1 MPTALRPLLDLEPL
15 DRDLFRGKSP
25 DEGRDRVFGGQVA
38 SQALVAAVRTVE
50 HGVCHSFHSYFLR
63 PGDPKRPI
71 LYAVDRI
78 RDGRTFTTR
87 RVNAIQNGEAIFTM
101 IASFQT
107 EESGLEH
114 QAPMPE
120 APPPESVPSIEQLLD
135 MAAKTSSDPML
146 QFLAKLERPIT
157 VHDLDPID
165 PRAPR
170 KREGTHLV
178 WFKAKD
184 ALPDDPLLHQCVLT
198 YASDYTLL
206 DASLHVHGRT
216 WFDRKLQVAS
226 VDHSIWFHR
235 RFRADDWLLY
245 ATESLTTSGARGMN
259 KGLVFKADG
268 THVATVMQE
277 NLMRERA

>member
-1 MPTALRPLLDLEPL
+1 MPTALRSLLDLEPL

-101 IASFQT
+101 IASFQI

-114 QAPMPE
+114 QAPMPK
-120 APPPESVPSIEQLLD
+120 APPPESVPSIEQLLE

>member
-101 IASFQT
+101 IASFQI

-114 QAPMPE
+114 QVPMPK

-277 NLMRERA
+277 NLMRERP

>member
-1 MPTALRPLLDLEPL
+1 MPTAVRPLLDLEPL

-38 SQALVAAVRTVE
+38 AQALVAAVRTVE

-101 IASFQT
+101 IASFQIG
-107 EESGLEH
+107 ESGLEH
-114 QAPMPE
+114 QARMPA
-120 APPPESVPSIEQLLD
+120 APPPESVPSIEQLLE
-135 MAAKTSSDPML
+135 MASKTSNDPIL

-184 ALPDDPLLHQCVLT
+184 SLPDDPLLHQCVLT

-216 WFDRKLQVAS
+216 WFDRNLQVAS

-235 RFRADDWLLY
+235 SFRADDWLLY
-245 ATESLTTSGARGMN
+245 ATESLTTSGARGLN

-277 NLMRERA
+277 NLMRERS